1 MIPTPIF
8 TISLPDGVSAEQ
20 VTPEI
25 ITPQLAAQYI
35 QRHVSNEL
43 PRLQKLERYYNGEH
57 DITNRGKE
65 PGQANN
71 RLVTNH
77 AKYIADFTSGYLIG
91 EPVSYTADA
100 DITAITDALKNAKA
114 AVEDTDLA
122 LDCAK
127 FGRAYEIIYM
137 YGDPPKPR
145 FARISPLN
153 AFVVYDD
160 TVNQTPVFGIYYMP
174 IYDATGQ
181 LTGYNGCISTATY
194 IQELR
199 LSGSLGVNSTY
210 EPIPH
215 YFGMVTINE
224 IYNDFERVGD
234 FEDVISLMDAYN
246 VLQSDRVNDKE
257 QFVNALLVIKGQ
269 VLGDT
274 DEESAERYDAIKAH
288 GVMTLDRDGEAAY
301 LTRQLDESNVEV
313 LKTSI
318 VHDIHKISC
327 VPDMSDQN
335 FAGNVSGVAM
345 RYKLLGLEQKTK
357 VKERFFEEGLRYR
370 LECIAN
376 ILATMGAGAIDTD
389 GITIQFTRSLP
400 ANYLE
405 EAQIINSLQGIVSNE
420 TLLSRL
426 NFISDPAEELK
437 KVEKD
442 KEAALK
448 RQDAITQA
456 MMKRELNNS
465 LDDV

>member
-8 TISLPDGVSAEQ
+8 TIDIDKYPV
-20 VTPEI
+20 
-25 ITPQLAAQYI
+25 ITPQIAAQYI
-35 QRHVSNEL
+35 QRHVTQEL
-43 PRLQKLERYYNGEH
+43 PRLQRLERYYNGEH
-57 DITNRGKE
+57 DITGRQKE
-65 PGQANN
+65 QGQANN

-91 EPVSYTADA
+91 EPVSYTSNE
-100 DITAITDALKNAKA
+100 DITVITDALRKA
-114 AVEDTDLA
+114 QSAVQDTDLA

-127 FGRAYEIIYM
+127 FGRAYELIYM
-137 YGDPPKPR
+137 YGEKPMPKL
-145 FARISPLN
+145 ARLSPLN

-160 TVNQTPVFGIYYMP
+160 TVNQTPVFGVYYMP
-174 IYDATGQ
+174 VYDTTGQ
-181 LTGYNGCISTATY
+181 LTGYNGVIATAVY
-194 IQELR
+194 MQELK
-199 LSGSLGVNSTY
+199 LSPSLSALSAADPVQ
-210 EPIPH
+210 H
-215 YFGMVTINE
+215 YFGNVPIDE

-246 VLQSDRVNDKE
+246 ILQSDRVNDKE

-274 DEESAERYDAIKAH
+274 DEESAENYAAIKAH
-288 GVMTLDRDGEAAY
+288 GVMTLDQNGEAAY
-301 LTRQLDESNVEV
+301 LTRQLDESNVEI

-327 VPDMSDQN
+327 VPDMSDVN

-345 RYKLLGLEQKTK
+345 KYKLLGLEQKTK

-370 LECIAN
+370 LECIINA
-376 ILATMGAGAIDTD
+376 LSVMGIGAVNVDD
-389 GITIQFTRSLP
+389 ITIQFTRSLP

-420 TLLSRL
+420 TLLARL
-426 NFISDPAEELK
+426 NFVADPAEELK
-437 KVEKD
+437 KVEAD
-442 KEAALK
+442 KEAAMK
-448 RQDAITQA
+448 RQDALTQA

-465 LDDV
+465 LDAV

>member
-1 MIPTPIF
+1 MTPTPIF
-8 TISLPDGVSAEQ
+8 TMQLPAGISPEQ

-35 QRHVSNEL
+35 QRHTSNEL
-43 PRLQKLERYYNGEH
+43 PRLQKLDRYYNGEH
-57 DITNRGKE
+57 DITNRAKE

-71 RLVTNH
+71 KLVTNH

-91 EPVSYTADA
+91 EPVSYTSTN
-100 DITAITDALKNAKA
+100 DITALTDALKAAKA

-127 FGRAYEIIYM
+127 FGRAYEILYM
-137 YGDPPKPR
+137 YGDPPKPCV
-145 FARISPLN
+145 ARLSPLN

-160 TVNQTPVFGIYYMP
+160 TVNQTPVFGVYYMP
-174 IYDATGQ
+174 VYDATGQ
-181 LTGYNGCISTATY
+181 LTGYNGVISTATY

-199 LSGSLGVNSTY
+199 LSTSLGIVKAD
-210 EPIPH
+210 EPISH
-215 YFGMVTINE
+215 YFGKVTINE

-234 FEDVISLMDAYN
+234 FEDVISLIDAYN
-246 VLQSDRVNDKE
+246 TLQSDRVNDKE
-257 QFVNALLVIKGQ
+257 QFVNALLIIKGQ
-269 VLGDT
+269 ILGDT
-274 DEESAERYDAIKAH
+274 EEEKAETYSAIKEN
-288 GVMTLDRDGEAAY
+288 GVMTMDRDADAAY
-301 LTRQLDESNVEV
+301 LTRQLDENSVEV

-345 RYKLLGLEQKTK
+345 RYKLLALEQKTK
-357 VKERFFEEGLRYR
+357 IKQRFFEEGLQYR

-376 ILATMGAGAIDTD
+376 VLATMGAGVIDTD
-389 GITIQFTRSLP
+389 DITIQFTRSLP

-426 NFISDPAEELK
+426 AFIPDPVEELK
-437 KVEKD
+437 KVEKE
-442 KEAALK
+442 KSAAMD
-448 RQDAITQA
+448 RQTAIQKALIAGEMT
-456 MMKRELNNS
+456 NG
-465 LDDV
+465 LDNV